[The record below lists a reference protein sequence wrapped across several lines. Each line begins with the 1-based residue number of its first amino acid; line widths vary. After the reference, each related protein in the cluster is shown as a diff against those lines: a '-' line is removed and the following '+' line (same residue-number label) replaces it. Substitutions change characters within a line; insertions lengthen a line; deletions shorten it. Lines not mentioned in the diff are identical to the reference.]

1 MSGRLDIVSNKS
13 AKHQVVVIATPGA
26 PVFELA
32 IACEV
37 FGIDRTHLT
46 PAWYD
51 FAVLPTQDE
60 TVLGAGLSVQ
70 GVPNWDLVER
80 ADTVIVPAC
89 TSIHATAPPRLLD
102 ALVRADQRGTRIASI
117 CSGAFVL
124 AEAGLLNGR
133 RAATHWMHADELARR
148 YPDTTVDAS
157 VLYVHDHVWT
167 SAGTTAGI
175 DMCLELVRLDHG
187 AVIANA
193 VARAMVTP
201 PHRSGD
207 QAQYGLPIT
216 APTHGGHDDVS
227 SLQAWA
233 RDHLRE
239 VSVAILAGHAGISE
253 RTLHRRFTSALRQT
267 PQQWIQR
274 ERLFVAQQMLETTN
288 DTLDAIARRAGLGTA
303 TNLRQQFAATLHT
316 TPSRYRLQFQ
326 NSQAVGAQPS

>member
-1 MSGRLDIVSNKS
+1 MSNKS
-13 AKHQVVVIATPGA
+13 DNHRIVVVATPGA

-37 FGIDRTHLT
+37 FGIDRADLT

-51 FAVLPTQDE
+51 FAVVPTHAE
-60 TVLGAGLSVQ
+60 TILGAGLSVS
-70 GVPNWDLVER
+70 GVPDWELVDR

-89 TSIHATAPPRLLD
+89 TGIHAAAPPQLLD
-102 ALVRADQRGTRIASI
+102 ALVRADQRGARIASI

-124 AEAGLLNGR
+124 AEAGLLRGR

-175 DMCLELVRLDHG
+175 DMCLELVRRDHG
-187 AVIANA
+187 AAIANA

-207 QAQYGLPIT
+207 QAQYGLPV
-216 APTHGGHDDVS
+216 AVPTTSGYPDLS

-239 VSVAILAGHAGISE
+239 VSVAKLAKRAGISE
-253 RTLHRRFTSALRQT
+253 RTLHRRFTTTVQQT

-274 ERLFVAQQMLETTN
+274 ERIFAAQQLLETTN
-288 DTLDAIARRAGLGTA
+288 ETLGAISRQTGLGTA
-303 TNLRQQFAATLHT
+303 TNLRQQFAAALHT
-316 TPSRYRLQFQ
+316 TPSQYRDQFRTTQ
-326 NSQAVGAQPS
+326 TVTN